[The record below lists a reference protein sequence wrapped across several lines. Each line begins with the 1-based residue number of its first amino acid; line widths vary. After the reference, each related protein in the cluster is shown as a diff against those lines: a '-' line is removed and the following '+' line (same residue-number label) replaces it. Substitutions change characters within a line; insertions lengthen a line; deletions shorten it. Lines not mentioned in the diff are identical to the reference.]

1 MFALINPEKLSD
13 PKVRL
18 RDIAATLTLA
28 VAGGVSLILGQ
39 ITAAVEINFIYRC
52 LAGAA
57 VIGAPVLYLYLLIQK
72 TKKADEF
79 IQREYT
85 RAALSSAIWI
95 VLYMMIG
102 MLWVNLNPA
111 GLHVSMGPHMIFAM
125 PWFAALYAY
134 ISTRIQLRRLTKDIE

>member
-1 MFALINPEKLSD
+1 MFTLIDPEKLSD
-13 PKVRL
+13 PNVRF

-28 VAGGVSLILGQ
+28 VAGGVSLVLGQ
-39 ITAAVEINFIYRC
+39 ITASDDINFIYRC

-57 VIGAPVLYLYLLIQK
+57 VIGAPIMYLSLLIQK

-79 IQREYT
+79 IQREYM
-85 RAALSSAIWI
+85 RAVLSSAIWV

-111 GLHVSMGPHMIFAM
+111 GIHVSMGPHMIFAM